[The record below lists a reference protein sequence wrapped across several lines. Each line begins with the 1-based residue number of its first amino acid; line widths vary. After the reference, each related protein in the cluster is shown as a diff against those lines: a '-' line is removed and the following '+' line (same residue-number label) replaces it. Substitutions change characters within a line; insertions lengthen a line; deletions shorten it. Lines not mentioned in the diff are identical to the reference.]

1 MDRPPSP
8 LFRQAAIEAASG
20 TQIGASLTTH
30 WRGVAAF
37 TAVAFVLLAALI
49 AFVAIVEYS
58 PVHRVAAFVDARGGL
73 VRLKA
78 PLDGRVARL
87 AVTDG
92 AVVRKG
98 DLLAVIGSERLRE
111 EGDGERSA
119 VRQSLEAEKATLERE
134 IEAARQE
141 AAVNGS
147 CSNAAS
153 RGCARSAKP
162 CARRSARASACSPV
176 SRRKAITSPRL
187 RPKATCRASRRR
199 RSATR
204 SRRRRAGS
212 RARAARPRASSA
224 RSRRP
229 RPSVGS
235 STHAWPA

>member
-8 LFRQAAIEAASG
+8 LFRQVAIEAASG

-78 PLDGRVARL
+78 PLDGRVTRL
-87 AVTDG
+87 AVDDG
-92 AVVRKG
+92 ALVSKG

-111 EGDGERSA
+111 EGGGERTRRSPVARGREGDASSA
-119 VRQSLEAEKATLERE
+119 RSRPR
-134 IEAARQE
+134 ARRPPST
-141 AAVNGS
+141 GS

-153 RGCARSAKP
+153 RACARSARP
-162 CARRSARASACSPV
+162 CAPTSARASACSP
-176 SRRKAITSPRL
+176 A
-187 RPKATCRASRRR
+187 
-199 RSATR
+199 
-204 SRRRRAGS
+204 
-212 RARAARPRASSA
+212 
-224 RSRRP
+224 
-229 RPSVGS
+229 
-235 STHAWPA
+235 